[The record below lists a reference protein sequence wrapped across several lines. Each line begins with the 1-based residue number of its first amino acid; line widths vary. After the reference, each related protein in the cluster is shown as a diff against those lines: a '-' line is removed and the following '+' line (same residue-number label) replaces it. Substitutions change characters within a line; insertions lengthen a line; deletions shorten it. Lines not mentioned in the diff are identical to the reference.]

1 MQILDMSECHPRPE
15 TLAEKNAREARLAN
29 ERPET
34 LGIVST
40 RAMPNQITD
49 KRVMT
54 VLVPKK
60 YLHLGLEEV
69 LALKSPGTHENT
81 SIVLYMFNIHHDH
94 HLQHVSEC
102 TYMIIFM
109 IAYMSK

>member
-1 MQILDMSECHPRPE
+1 MPE
-15 TLAEKNAREARLAN
+15 TLAERIARKARLVN
-29 ERPET
+29 ERSET

-40 RAMPNQITD
+40 RAMPNQIED

-69 LALKSPGTHENT
+69 LALKSPGTHENA
-81 SIVLYMFNIHHDH
+81 SIVFYMFNIHHDQH
-94 HLQHVSEC
+94 DQQHVSEC
-102 TYMIIFM
+102 TCMIIFM
-109 IAYMSK
+109 IAHMSK